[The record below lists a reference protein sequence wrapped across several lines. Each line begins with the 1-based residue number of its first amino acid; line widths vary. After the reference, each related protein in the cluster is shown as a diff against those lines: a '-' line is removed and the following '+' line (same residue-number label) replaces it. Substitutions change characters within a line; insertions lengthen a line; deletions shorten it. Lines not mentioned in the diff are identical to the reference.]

1 MKLIF
6 ISFKEKKT
14 LMYFKNRTSKSVFFI
29 KIYKINGKRQIFLDI
44 YSYSQ
49 NLAYTDINNK
59 NRREKEY
66 KYIY

>member
-29 KIYKINGKRQIFLDI
+29 KIYKINGKR
-44 YSYSQ
+44 
-49 NLAYTDINNK
+49 
-59 NRREKEY
+59 
-66 KYIY
+66 